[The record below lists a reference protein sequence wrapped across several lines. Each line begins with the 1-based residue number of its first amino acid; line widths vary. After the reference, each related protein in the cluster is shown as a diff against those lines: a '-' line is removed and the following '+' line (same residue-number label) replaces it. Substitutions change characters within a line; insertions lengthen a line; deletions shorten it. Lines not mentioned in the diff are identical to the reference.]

1 MTRTTLRFDRLAAYW
16 RFAERFVLGLSI
28 IMMSL
33 LVMGNVVSRQ
43 LFGASWGF
51 TEEIGGLFLI
61 IITFG
66 GLSYAADQRRHISMS
81 AIYDILP
88 PRGQRILTSTIDAV
102 TGLLM
107 LGMAY
112 IALRYVVQIFE
123 SGDASSVLRI
133 PMFIVLIIIPLG
145 FLLTAIRYFSSLFTQ
160 GLAIPDDVSQR
171 PANIPRAEE

>member
-1 MTRTTLRFDRLAAYW
+1 MTHIHRLNRLATYW
-16 RFAERFVLGLSI
+16 RSAERFVLGLSI

-51 TEEIGGLFLI
+51 TEEIGGLLLI

-66 GLSYAADQRRHISMS
+66 GLSYAAEQRRHISMS
-81 AIYDILP
+81 AIHDILP
-88 PRGQRILTSTIDAV
+88 PRGQRILARTIDTV
-102 TGLLM
+102 TGFLM

-123 SGDASSVLRI
+123 SGDTSNVLRI

-145 FLLTAIRYFSSLFTQ
+145 FLLTAIRYLSPQFTQ
-160 GLAIPDDVSQR
+160 RLAAPDDASRQ
-171 PANIPRAEE
+171 PADTPPAEE